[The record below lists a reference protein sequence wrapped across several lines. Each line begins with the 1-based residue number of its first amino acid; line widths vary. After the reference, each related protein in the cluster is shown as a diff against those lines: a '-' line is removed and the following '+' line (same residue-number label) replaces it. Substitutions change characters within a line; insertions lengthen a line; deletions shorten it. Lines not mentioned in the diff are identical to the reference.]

1 MPKHYCDYCDVFL
14 THDSASVRK
23 AHNSGRNHLAN
34 VRDYYASL
42 GHDKAQSIIDQIT
55 SAYESSGGP
64 PPGGFGFGPQH
75 LGAPPP
81 GFGPPPM
88 GFGGPMP
95 PPGFGGPRPPF
106 PPGPGFPPLMPPGAP
121 PFPPNASLPPPGA
134 FPGGPPPFPPNG
146 PPGGNIPPFPP
157 QNANAPGNFDAN
169 SSSQGS
175 APNTGP
181 ATSGPSIHP
190 DRLKMMSSGR

>member
-42 GHDKAQSIIDQIT
+42 GHDKAQNIIDQIT
-55 SAYESSGGP
+55 AAYESSGGP

-81 GFGPPPM
+81 GFGAPPM
-88 GFGGPMP
+88 GFGGPP

-106 PPGPGFPPLMPPGAP
+106 PPGPGFLPMMPPGAP
-121 PFPPNASLPPPGA
+121 PFPPNGNVPGG
-134 FPGGPPPFPPNG
+134 FPGVV
-146 PPGGNIPPFPP
+146 
-157 QNANAPGNFDAN
+157 
-169 SSSQGS
+169 
-175 APNTGP
+175 
-181 ATSGPSIHP
+181 
-190 DRLKMMSSGR
+190 

>member
-55 SAYESSGGP
+55 SAFENGQGP

-75 LGAPPP
+75 LSAPPP
-81 GFGPPPM
+81 AFPGPM
-88 GFGGPMP
+88 GF
-95 PPGFGGPRPPF
+95 
-106 PPGPGFPPLMPPGAP
+106 
-121 PFPPNASLPPPGA
+121 
-134 FPGGPPPFPPNG
+134 NG
-146 PPGGNIPPFPP
+146 PPGSF
-157 QNANAPGNFDAN
+157 
-169 SSSQGS
+169 QGR
-175 APNTGP
+175 T
-181 ATSGPSIHP
+181 
-190 DRLKMMSSGR
+190 